1 MRARAGMII
10 ALAALACMFLDSV
23 LFGSLNLWDIKP
35 DMVIA
40 LAVALG
46 ITVGGRRAGVV
57 CGSIG
62 LLWDILF
69 YKMLGVNAAIYL
81 LSGVICG
88 KFFRKYYADN
98 ALIPALIG
106 LGLSFFKDNVFAI
119 IVALGGGRM
128 NYGLMLVSYI
138 LPCALFTGI
147 MCIPLFYILKPLLA
161 RYSKYL
167 SEKRDDYA

>member
-1 MRARAGMII
+1 MRARAGMTI
-10 ALAALACMFLDSV
+10 ALSVLVCLFLDSV
-23 LFGSLNLWDIKP
+23 LFDKLNLWDIRP

-46 ITVGGRRAGVV
+46 ILIGGTRAGII

-81 LSGVICG
+81 VSGVICG
-88 KFFRKYYADN
+88 TFFRKYYADN
-98 ALIPALIG
+98 ALIPAL
-106 LGLSFFKDNVFAI
+106 LGASLSFVKDNVLAI
-119 IVALGGGRM
+119 IAALGGARIG
-128 NYGLMLVSYI
+128 YGFMLISYI
-138 LPCALFTGI
+138 LPCAVFTGV
-147 MCIPLFYILKPLLA
+147 MCIPLYFVLKPMLA

-167 SEKRDDYA
+167 SEKRDDRV

>member
-1 MRARAGMII
+1 MRARAGMTI
-10 ALAALACMFLDSV
+10 ALAAVICVFLDSV
-23 LFGSLNLWDIKP
+23 LFSKLNFWDIRP

-46 ITVGGRRAGVV
+46 ITVGGSRAGLV
-57 CGSIG
+57 CGGIG
-62 LLWDILF
+62 LLWDMLF

-88 KFFRKYYADN
+88 RFFRKYYADN
-98 ALIPALIG
+98 ALIPAVIG

-119 IVALGGGRM
+119 IAALGGARM

-138 LPCALFTGI
+138 LPCALFTGV
-147 MCIPLFYILKPLLA
+147 MCIPLFYILKPMLA